1 LVGDQMP
8 IREAHSS
15 AASTTTLALPREI
28 RLIDLVL
35 FNIAA
40 TLGPQLIPA
49 SAHVGPA
56 AIPLHIAAAALF
68 FFPCALV
75 VASLSKRFPGE
86 GGFYIW
92 TREAFGERHAFI
104 CGWCWWVSTLLFL
117 PTLVLIAVGM
127 AWQAA
132 NLSNER
138 WQVAAAFGVLWA
150 AALLNILSL
159 RLSKWLSNIGSAMIY
174 AGSATVFLAG
184 LAIWITNG
192 SATSFH
198 FDSAMSMNRM
208 SLWAQIAFA
217 YTGLELG
224 TLMGGEI
231 LNPRRTVPKAAFIS
245 AAAVAL
251 GYAAGSW
258 SLMLV
263 LKPEEIN
270 PISGLVQV
278 ASVAGARLGLRALG
292 VFTTVIL
299 VIGIFGKLSTW
310 SAGGARMPLSLSA
323 DGLFPAAF
331 KVVHPRWKTPWVA
344 LAVQAIICSVFLLF
358 TQSGETMRSGWQL
371 LMDLTIEA
379 TFLPYIYI
387 FLSAWRFGQWASGA
401 AGLLVTL
408 LAMGF
413 ALVPPEGTRSVLSF
427 ESKALGGSIF
437 LVLLGLLAFRPARQ
451 KT

>member
-1 LVGDQMP
+1 MP
-8 IREAHSS
+8 IPEARSS
-15 AASTTTLALPREI
+15 AASATTLALSREI

-49 SAHVGPA
+49 FAHVGPIA
-56 AIPLHIAAAALF
+56 LPLHIAAAALF
-68 FFPCALV
+68 FFPCSLV

-86 GGFYIW
+86 GGFYVW

-104 CGWCWWVSTLLFL
+104 CGWCWWISTLLFL

-127 AWQAA
+127 VWQAA
-132 NLSNER
+132 SLSNER
-138 WQVAAAFGVLWA
+138 WQLAAALAVLWA
-150 AALLNILSL
+150 AALLNILGL
-159 RLSKWLSNIGSAMIY
+159 RLSKWLSNIGGAMIY
-174 AGSATVFLAG
+174 AGSATVLLAG
-184 LAIWITNG
+184 IAIWMTRG

-198 FDSAMSMNRM
+198 FDSAMNMNRM

-292 VFTTVIL
+292 VFTAVVL

-323 DGLFPAAF
+323 DGLFPAVF

-344 LAVQAIICSVFLLF
+344 LAVQALICSVFLLF

-401 AGLLVTL
+401 AGLLVTV

-413 ALVPPEGTRSVLSF
+413 ALLPPEGTSSVVSF
-427 ESKALGGSIF
+427 ECKALGGSIF
-437 LVLLGLLAFRPARQ
+437 LVSLGLLVFRPARQ